1 MPIFVR
7 YSNAGCS
14 QSYSQKRSAAST
26 TLAVI
31 GTLMG
36 IGLLA
41 AILFFVC
48 KPEKRYD
55 YLLFFVY
62 LPRDLQYPFNFMET
76 PHKFSIAKL

>member
-1 MPIFVR
+1 MMPIFVR

-14 QSYSQKRSAAST
+14 QSYPHSVAST

-55 YLLFFVY
+55 
-62 LPRDLQYPFNFMET
+62 
-76 PHKFSIAKL
+76 IASSL

>member
-1 MPIFVR
+1 MFVH
-7 YSNAGCS
+7 YSKAGCA
-14 QSYSQKRSAAST
+14 QSYRRSVASA

-55 YLLFFVY
+55 V
-62 LPRDLQYPFNFMET
+62 
-76 PHKFSIAKL
+76 AA